1 MALNQSPEKKRG
13 NKSWRPA
20 KMLQVKG
27 KKDGYVYRW
36 CDKDAARLQRHQSN
50 GWVPVSKITGH
61 SKTEHTA
68 PDKSEQTSITEY
80 RELVLQAMPAEEYE
94 EHREYYRGQNEQGL
108 KALRRQLDKDL
119 ESVRPGLS
127 SKLTGKITIE

>member
-1 MALNQSPEKKRG
+1 MALNTPAEKKRG

-50 GWVPVSKITGH
+50 GWFPVSKLSGH

-68 PDKSEQTSITEY
+68 ADKSEQTSITEY
-80 RELVLQAMPAEEYE
+80 RELVLQAMPADEYE
-94 EHREYYRGQNEQGL
+94 EHREYYREQNEQGL